1 MLIEWVLQEMVP
13 VAGAYFFL
21 EIDGANIWKDIRNH
35 NFIDILK
42 YTLDCILPNQ
52 FELFVATQHD
62 WVFEVQ
68 LGDEM
73 PQSFQKYNFEIP
85 VDGRTAQI
93 AQNFIE
99 KIDHFGCFLVF
110 VDLPLLDL
118 EFVRLA
124 LVQQSLIYI

>member
-21 EIDGANIWKDIRNH
+21 EIDRANIWKDIRNH

-68 LGDEM
+68 RGDEM

-99 KIDHFGCFLVF
+99 KIDHFGCFLVL
-110 VDLPLLDL
+110 VGLLLLDL